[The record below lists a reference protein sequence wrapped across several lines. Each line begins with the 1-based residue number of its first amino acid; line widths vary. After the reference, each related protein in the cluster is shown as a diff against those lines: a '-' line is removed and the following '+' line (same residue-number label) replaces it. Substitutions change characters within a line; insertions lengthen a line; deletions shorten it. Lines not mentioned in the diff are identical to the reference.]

1 MRQLRALVLI
11 CILLGLFSLSFPL
24 KFYGVMSGI
33 FGSLSP
39 APFDFSVVRTFT
51 FIFALPAVTLL
62 LLGVALYYIT
72 VKLERVAEL
81 EVIRESGERIGGLK
95 KVRIDENVIK
105 SFVTDE
111 EEVIDKD
118 EIMGVDDAVVV
129 KVPENEYEGK
139 EVYSEVGEFLGY
151 VKSVIT
157 DDNGIMRS
165 LEVEKK
171 GRLSE
176 IRASDI
182 LSSENVVIVRAV

>member
-1 MRQLRALVLI
+1 MRQLRVLVLV

-39 APFDFSVVRTFT
+39 APFDFSVVKTFT
-51 FIFALPAVTLL
+51 FIFALPAITLI
-62 LLGVALYYIT
+62 LLGVALYFIT
-72 VKLERVAEL
+72 VKLENVAEL

-95 KVRIDENVIK
+95 KVRIDEDVIE

-111 EEVIDKD
+111 EEVIEK
-118 EIMGVDDAVVV
+118 EEVAGVDDAVMV
-129 KVPENEYEGK
+129 KMSENEYEGK

-151 VKSVIT
+151 VKNVIT
-157 DDNGIMRS
+157 DEHEVITS

-171 GRLSE
+171 GQMTEVRESDVLS
-176 IRASDI
+176 A
-182 LSSENVVIVRAV
+182 ENVVIVRAV